1 MKEHLMGLWQY
12 KNLIW
17 LFVQRDLQARYK
29 QTFLGVGWA
38 VIQPLF
44 LMLVFSLIF
53 DKFLKVDSSGI
64 PYPIFSYAALLP
76 WLFISRSMNVAATS
90 LIGFKALVTKVYFPR
105 EIVPLS
111 IMVSSLV
118 DFAIGSLVF
127 FIMLLHFKVD
137 VGGWGLFLVF
147 LVPMMILLAG
157 ALALIVSTLT
167 AIFRDLQFAMPLFV
181 QLWMYAS
188 PVIYGLQGIQK
199 TYLPLFY
206 LNPAAG
212 IIDSFRRVILLNQAP
227 NWGLLASSGI
237 WAVGLFVF
245 GYWLFK
251 KLEGFVIDIL

>member
-1 MKEHLMGLWQY
+1 MKEHLMELWQY

-76 WLFISRSMNVAATS
+76 WLFISRSMN
-90 LIGFKALVTKVYFPR
+90 
-105 EIVPLS
+105 
-111 IMVSSLV
+111 
-118 DFAIGSLVF
+118 
-127 FIMLLHFKVD
+127 